1 MHTKISKLICV
12 VAALALLTVSLTS
25 CDFSL
30 ESFFNQDNEP
40 EPVAVSLKTDLKDA
54 KFTFTYGQL
63 KEVLPADL
71 LATLFENY
79 DEKTDDVTIE
89 LNYNDL
95 KSRYSGDEE
104 LYQKVLALL
113 TDSDRAAL
121 AANQAQVL
129 DYYTQIVN
137 QIKQQKPATAYS
149 ENFWVDDGTIEFTK
163 DGVTSDS
170 DSTIAK
176 AAKLFKDFAMQ
187 GVEKA
192 LPNTENNK
200 TNEGDDLTDI
210 LYLKGTDKVSE
221 LTMDDIDVLYSSVT
235 PTTEL
240 NSKEEPVVTALTRT
254 VEIHLK
260 ADKASVE
267 KAITF
272 RDKTDILSKIN
283 QPQNSFTV
291 DNYDFTCEG
300 CVITATFNAV
310 TDELLSLSYD
320 KNMQVTASVTGE
332 GSLESLGNQTLQF
345 NCGSNMYYQFGWASE
360 AE

>member
-30 ESFFNQDNEP
+30 ESFFNQDNGP

-63 KEVLPADL
+63 KEVLPTDL

-104 LYQKVLALL
+104 LFQKVLGLL
-113 TDSDRAAL
+113 TESDREAL
-121 AANQAQVL
+121 AANQAEVL
-129 DYYTQIVN
+129 AYYNQIAN
-137 QIKQQKPATAYS
+137 QIKQPATVYS
-149 ENFWVDDGTIEFTK
+149 ENFWVDDGTIQFTK
-163 DGVTSDS
+163 DGVVSES

-345 NCGSNMYYQFGWASE
+345 NCGSNMFYQFGWESE

>member
-1 MHTKISKLICV
+1 
-12 VAALALLTVSLTS
+12 
-25 CDFSL
+25 
-30 ESFFNQDNEP
+30 
-40 EPVAVSLKTDLKDA
+40 
-54 KFTFTYGQL
+54 
-63 KEVLPADL
+63 
-71 LATLFENY
+71 
-79 DEKTDDVTIE
+79 
-89 LNYNDL
+89 
-95 KSRYSGDEE
+95 
-104 LYQKVLALL
+104 
-113 TDSDRAAL
+113 
-121 AANQAQVL
+121 
-129 DYYTQIVN
+129 
-137 QIKQQKPATAYS
+137 
-149 ENFWVDDGTIEFTK
+149 
-163 DGVTSDS
+163 
-170 DSTIAK
+170 
-176 AAKLFKDFAMQ
+176 
-187 GVEKA
+187 
-192 LPNTENNK
+192 
-200 TNEGDDLTDI
+200 
-210 LYLKGTDKVSE
+210 
-221 LTMDDIDVLYSSVT
+221 MDDIDVLYSSVT

-345 NCGSNMYYQFGWASE
+345 NCGSNMFYQFGWESE

>member
-1 MHTKISKLICV
+1 M
-12 VAALALLTVSLTS
+12 
-25 CDFSL
+25 
-30 ESFFNQDNEP
+30 
-40 EPVAVSLKTDLKDA
+40 
-54 KFTFTYGQL
+54 
-63 KEVLPADL
+63 
-71 LATLFENY
+71 ATLFENY

-104 LYQKVLALL
+104 LFQKVLGLL
-113 TDSDRAAL
+113 TESDRAAL
-121 AANQAQVL
+121 AANQAEVL
-129 DYYTQIVN
+129 AYYTQIVN
-137 QIKQQKPATAYS
+137 QIKQQKPATVYS
-149 ENFWVDDGTIEFTK
+149 ENFWVDDGTIQFTK
-163 DGVTSDS
+163 DGVVSES

-192 LPNTENNK
+192 
-200 TNEGDDLTDI
+200 DLTDI

-345 NCGSNMYYQFGWASE
+345 NCGSNMFYQFGWESE

>member
-1 MHTKISKLICV
+1 M
-12 VAALALLTVSLTS
+12 
-25 CDFSL
+25 
-30 ESFFNQDNEP
+30 ESFFNQDNGP

-63 KEVLPADL
+63 KEVLPTDL

-104 LYQKVLALL
+104 LFQKVLALL
-113 TDSDRAAL
+113 TESDREAL
-121 AANQAQVL
+121 AANQAEVL
-129 DYYTQIVN
+129 AYYNQIAN
-137 QIKQQKPATAYS
+137 QIKQQKPATVCS
-149 ENFWVDDGTIEFTK
+149 ENFWVDDGTIQFTK
-163 DGVTSDS
+163 DGVVSES

-200 TNEGDDLTDI
+200 TNEGDDLTNI

-345 NCGSNMYYQFGWASE
+345 NCGSNMFYQFGWESE

>member
-1 MHTKISKLICV
+1 M
-12 VAALALLTVSLTS
+12 
-25 CDFSL
+25 
-30 ESFFNQDNEP
+30 
-40 EPVAVSLKTDLKDA
+40 
-54 KFTFTYGQL
+54 
-63 KEVLPADL
+63 
-71 LATLFENY
+71 
-79 DEKTDDVTIE
+79 TIE

-104 LYQKVLALL
+104 LFQKVLGLL
-113 TDSDRAAL
+113 TESDREAL
-121 AANQAQVL
+121 AANQAEVL
-129 DYYTQIVN
+129 AYYNQIAN
-137 QIKQQKPATAYS
+137 QIKQQKPATVYS

-221 LTMDDIDVLYSSVT
+221 LTMDDIEVLYSSVT

-345 NCGSNMYYQFGWASE
+345 NCGSNMFYQFGWESE

>member
-30 ESFFNQDNEP
+30 ESFFNQDNGP

-63 KEVLPADL
+63 KEVLPTDL

-104 LYQKVLALL
+104 LFQKVLGLL
-113 TDSDRAAL
+113 TESDREAL
-121 AANQAQVL
+121 AANQAEVL
-129 DYYTQIVN
+129 AYYNQIAN

-149 ENFWVDDGTIEFTK
+149 ENFWVDDGTIQFTK
-163 DGVTSDS
+163 DGVVSES

-221 LTMDDIDVLYSSVT
+221 LTMDDID
-235 PTTEL
+235 TEL

-345 NCGSNMYYQFGWASE
+345 NCGSNMFYQFGWESE

>member
-1 MHTKISKLICV
+1 M
-12 VAALALLTVSLTS
+12 
-25 CDFSL
+25 
-30 ESFFNQDNEP
+30 
-40 EPVAVSLKTDLKDA
+40 
-54 KFTFTYGQL
+54 
-63 KEVLPADL
+63 
-71 LATLFENY
+71 
-79 DEKTDDVTIE
+79 
-89 LNYNDL
+89 
-95 KSRYSGDEE
+95 
-104 LYQKVLALL
+104 
-113 TDSDRAAL
+113 
-121 AANQAQVL
+121 
-129 DYYTQIVN
+129 
-137 QIKQQKPATAYS
+137 
-149 ENFWVDDGTIEFTK
+149 DDGTIEFTK

-272 RDKTDILSKIN
+272 RDKADILAKLN

-291 DNYDFTCEG
+291 DDYDFTCEG

-310 TDELLSLSYD
+310 TDELISLSYD
-320 KNMQVTASVTGE
+320 KNMQVTATVTGE
-332 GSLESLGNQTLQF
+332 GSLESLGTQTVKF
-345 NCGSNMYYQFGWASE
+345 DCGSNMYYQFGWASE

>member
-1 MHTKISKLICV
+1 MHTKWSKLICV
-12 VAALALLTVSLTS
+12 IAALALLTVSLTS

-30 ESFFNQDNEP
+30 ESLFNQDTGP

-79 DEKTDDVTIE
+79 EEKTDDVTIE

-104 LYQKVLALL
+104 LFQKMLGLL
-113 TDSDRAAL
+113 TESDRQAL
-121 AANQAQVL
+121 AANQAEVL
-129 DYYTQIVN
+129 AYYNQIAN
-137 QIKQQKPATAYS
+137 QIKQQKPATVYS
-149 ENFWVDDGTIEFTK
+149 ENFWVDDDTIQFTK
-163 DGVTSDS
+163 DGVVSDS
-170 DSTIAK
+170 GSTIAK
-176 AAKLFKDFAMQ
+176 AAKLFKDFSMQ
-187 GVEKA
+187 GVEKI
-192 LPNTENNK
+192 LPNSENNK
-200 TNEGDDLTDI
+200 TDAGDDLTNI
-210 LYLKGTDKVSE
+210 LYLRGSDTVSA
-221 LTMDDIDVLYSSVT
+221 LTMDDIEVLYSSVT

-240 NSKEEPVVTALTRT
+240 NSKEEPVVTELTRT

-260 ADKASVE
+260 SDKASVE

-272 RDKTDILSKIN
+272 RDKADILSKIN

-291 DNYDFTCEG
+291 DDYDFTCEG

-332 GSLESLGNQTLQF
+332 GSLESLGKQTLQF
-345 NCGSNMYYQFGWASE
+345 NCGSNMFYQFGWESE